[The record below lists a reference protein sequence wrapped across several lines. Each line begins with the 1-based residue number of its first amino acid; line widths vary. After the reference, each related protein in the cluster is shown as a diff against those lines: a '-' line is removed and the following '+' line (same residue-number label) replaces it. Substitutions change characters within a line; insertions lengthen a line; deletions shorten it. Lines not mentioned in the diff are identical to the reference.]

1 SAWPAPA
8 PVRAAAAHRISYR
21 PRTEDDRAFI
31 EALYGSTRE
40 EELRLSG
47 WPDDFKRQ
55 FVAQQQFAQSR
66 HLEMVHP
73 GAEWLIVERDDARI
87 GRLYLGRWDD
97 EVRVIDISLVP
108 AARGQGI
115 GSAIFADILSA
126 AGEQGCKVSIH
137 VEWTNPAR
145 RLYQRLGFATV
156 EDGGIYLRMERRP
169 DQKKIAS

>member
-1 SAWPAPA
+1 MPP
-8 PVRAAAAHRISYR
+8 PLEAAAPLGISYR
-21 PRTEDDRAFI
+21 PMTDDDLPFI
-31 EALYGSTRE
+31 EALFASTRAE
-40 EELRLSG
+40 EVAQTG
-47 WPDDFKRQ
+47 WPLP
-55 FVAQQQFAQSR
+55 AQQAFLAQQHR
-66 HLEMVHP
+66 AQHDHYQAHYAD
-73 GAEWLIVERDDARI
+73 AEWLIVERDDARI